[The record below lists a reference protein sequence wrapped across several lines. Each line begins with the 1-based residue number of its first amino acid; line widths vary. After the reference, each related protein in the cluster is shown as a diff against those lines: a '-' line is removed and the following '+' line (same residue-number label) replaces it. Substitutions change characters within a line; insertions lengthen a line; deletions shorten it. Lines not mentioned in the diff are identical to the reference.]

1 MTLNDSQWKVSEKR
15 DCSRLINH
23 QKWKPMDNQVDCVKP
38 LDQMLALCSIIPDM
52 LLTWANSL
60 LAKSVTKNNIFEC

>member
-1 MTLNDSQWKVSEKR
+1 
-15 DCSRLINH
+15 
-23 QKWKPMDNQVDCVKP
+23 MDNQVHCVKP